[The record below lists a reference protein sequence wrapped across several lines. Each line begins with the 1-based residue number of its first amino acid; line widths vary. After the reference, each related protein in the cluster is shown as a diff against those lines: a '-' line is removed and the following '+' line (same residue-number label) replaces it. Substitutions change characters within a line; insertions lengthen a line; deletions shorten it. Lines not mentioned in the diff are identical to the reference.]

1 MKFGLE
7 YTLQLDGQM
16 FTNGRCMRLP
26 MGGYE
31 DGGCP
36 WAGLRQ
42 GWEEESITWPGEV
55 EPGVLP
61 TTEEGR
67 WIEVQV
73 P

>member
-1 MKFGLE
+1 
-7 YTLQLDGQM
+7 
-16 FTNGRCMRLP
+16 MRLP

-31 DGGCP
+31 GGGCP